1 VGLRSF
7 SKAKLKD
14 GSFGFAGMRIDE
26 QWKLGVPFG
35 SGNGFLKMRGAE
47 YGEWPYFAVLILF
60 LARDF

>member
-1 VGLRSF
+1 
-7 SKAKLKD
+7 
-14 GSFGFAGMRIDE
+14 MRIDE